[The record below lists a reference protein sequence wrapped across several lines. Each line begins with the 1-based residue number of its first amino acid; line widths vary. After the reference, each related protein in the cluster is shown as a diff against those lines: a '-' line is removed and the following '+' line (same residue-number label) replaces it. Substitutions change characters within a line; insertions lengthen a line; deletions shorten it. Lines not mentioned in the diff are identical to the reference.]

1 MTPQQLH
8 QSSGSQTLLQVVYKS
23 IGQNLSLLLQNLF
36 HLLPPCYLND
46 RVVEST
52 IEGHDY
58 EESEYEV
65 EEVIDDDI
73 SDKSYY
79 FKMFDKLLRRREEK
93 IINNS
98 ANTNNNFLNK

>member
-1 MTPQQLH
+1 MKRFTIKVTAPCV
-8 QSSGSQTLLQVVYKS
+8 QVWTYEVEAEAEEDAIKQVTD
-23 IGQNLSLLLQNLF
+23 GVAE
-36 HLLPPCYLND
+36 
-46 RVVEST
+46 VVEST

-79 FKMFDKLLRRREEK
+79 WLVWLL
-93 IINNS
+93 
-98 ANTNNNFLNK
+98 L